1 MKVLIIILDAL
12 EANEQPRRHYNPES
26 EQIGVPTSLVLWSE
40 FRCSPKNNSP
50 LSSSQRKRPTQTD
63 VLRTLSIEDV

>member
-40 FRCSPKNNSP
+40 FRYNSP

>member
-40 FRCSPKNNSP
+40 FHNSP